1 MTILDLFQK
10 GDVYLDYPFEEM
22 KFRFDKAQNKVF
34 CRLYSKPEVE
44 IKQSDSHFNEAISS
58 GKVISRD
65 HYFADEDE

>member
-1 MTILDLFQK
+1 
-10 GDVYLDYPFEEM
+10 M